1 MKPKL
6 ALTLGDPAGIG
17 PEITAKICMD
27 PQLAAV
33 ADLTVIGQAPLLAAG
48 AQALGL
54 PCPQVKIVECGPL
67 TPPIVPGSP
76 SIHSGAL
83 AGAFV
88 GQAVKLCQSG
98 EIDGFVTAPISKEY
112 LNLAGYNYP
121 GHTEML
127 GDLAGGVKP
136 VMMLAGDKIRVSLV
150 TVHCSLQQVA
160 GLLSREKIKR
170 TIITTWQWLQALLG
184 RAPRLALA
192 ALNPHAGEGGLM
204 GAEEERL
211 IIPVADELKSQGF
224 DLCGPLPADTLF
236 WRIVTG
242 GEFDAAVCMYHDQGL
257 IPFKMLHFEDGVNV
271 SMGLPFIR
279 TSPDHGTAFELAGK
293 GLASAASMKAAA
305 LLAARLA
312 AKARHKRKNR
322 S

>member
-27 PQLAAV
+27 PQLTDV
-33 ADLTVIGQAPLLAAG
+33 ADLMVIGQAPLLAAG
-48 AQALGL
+48 AKAMGL

-67 TPPIVPGSP
+67 TPPIVPGHP

-88 GQAVKLCQSG
+88 GQAVILCQTG
-98 EIDGFVTAPISKEY
+98 QIDGFVTAPISKEY

-136 VMMLAGDKIRVSLV
+136 VMLLAGDKITVSLV
-150 TVHCSLQQVA
+150 TVHCPLRQAA
-160 GLLSREKIKR
+160 GLLSKEKIR
-170 TIITTWQWLQALLG
+170 HAIITTWQWLHALLQ
-184 RAPRLALA
+184 RPPRLAVA
-192 ALNPHAGEGGLM
+192 ALNPHAGEGGLL
-204 GAEEERL
+204 GTEEKRL
-211 IIPVADELKSQGF
+211 IIPVVDELKGQGF
-224 DLCGPLPADTLF
+224 DLSGPLPADTLF
-236 WRIVTG
+236 WQLLTG
-242 GEFDAAVCMYHDQGL
+242 KKFDAVVCMYHDQGL

-279 TSPDHGTAFELAGK
+279 TSPDHGVAFELAGK
-293 GLASAASMKAAA
+293 GLASARSMKAAV

-312 AKARHKRKNR
+312 AKQRHDCPKHP
-322 S
+322 